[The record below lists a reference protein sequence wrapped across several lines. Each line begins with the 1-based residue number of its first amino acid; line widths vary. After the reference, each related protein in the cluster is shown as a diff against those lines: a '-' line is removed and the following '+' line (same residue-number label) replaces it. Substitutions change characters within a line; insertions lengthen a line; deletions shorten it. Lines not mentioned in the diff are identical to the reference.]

1 MKKQIYIHSTY
12 VFVVVISLLH
22 CFKVDALSDVSS
34 QIIFQEGEF
43 FIGDIYCTE
52 EQKNSDWCADEILH
66 KVKLNSFGLDK
77 YEVTNSE
84 YMKCFAE
91 GICSPN
97 DLHETRPNDFSGV
110 KQPVVFVTW
119 EDAQIF
125 CKWRGGNLPTEAQ
138 WERAAQ
144 GDNPG
149 GAHFKQIYNA
159 GATVDVGG
167 QLPNSN
173 GLYDMMGNAYEW
185 TLDWYGPYQL
195 ENIVSNPKGPPV
207 GKEKVVRGGAW
218 HSPSHYLRSSDR
230 VAKVPG
236 YKYSDVGFRCAYEV
250 KQKGS

>member
-1 MKKQIYIHSTY
+1 MNKQKDTYSIYG
-12 VFVVVISLLH
+12 FVVLIFLLH
-22 CFKVDALSDVSS
+22 FFLVNASPNISS

-43 FIGDIYCTE
+43 SIGDIYCAE
-52 EQKNSDWCADEILH
+52 EQKNSDWCADEIPH
-66 KVKLNSFGLDK
+66 KVKLKSFSLDK

-91 GICSPN
+91 GICNPN
-97 DLHETRPNDFSGV
+97 DLHETRPNDFSGM
-110 KQPVVFVTW
+110 KQPVVFVIW

-125 CKWRGGNLPTEAQ
+125 CKWRGGNLPTEVQ

-149 GAHFKQIYNA
+149 GAHFKQIYNV

-167 QLPNSN
+167 QRPNSN
-173 GLYDMMGNAYEW
+173 GIYDMMGNVYEW

-195 ENIVSNPKGPPV
+195 ENTVSNPKGPPT

-218 HSPSHYLRSSDR
+218 HSPSHYLRASDR
-230 VAKVPG
+230 VAKVPE
-236 YKYSDVGFRCAYEV
+236 YKYSDVGFRCAYAT
-250 KQKGS
+250 K